1 MKASTLILTLLSATL
16 SLSAW
21 AQNGPS
27 GQIAFTPQTYDFGTI
42 KEVDGP
48 VTCTVTYRNTSDRP
62 YVINFVSAGCGC
74 TTPVYDKAPLMPGKE
89 ARMKITFDPKDRP
102 GYFRKEV
109 YLVSNDRRSTDIVTI
124 TGTVEGRP
132 HKVTDDYPVVFT
144 PSPLRGESNSVWF
157 GNIPVGYRHT
167 KAVGLYNPT
176 DRPLH
181 ITVEASSDGRLS
193 VSAPSAVPAK
203 GRGQLLVTYD
213 LKSDPVYAPF
223 TVRMTL
229 KVDGA
234 TVATIKGEGVS
245 TPDFTSLT
253 ADQRIS
259 VPRADL
265 SSRFRYF
272 GDITA
277 GSKNSHRFTITNGGS
292 RRLDIVGLSCS
303 SSQTSCRLDRKSLEP
318 GQSAFADVTVTPAGK
333 GRLSESVTLVTND
346 PTDPVLKLRLTGNVK

>member
-1 MKASTLILTLLSATL
+1 MKVSTLILTLLSATL

-102 GYFRKEV
+102 GYCRKEV

-176 DRPLH
+176 ARHVHL
-181 ITVEASSDGRLS
+181 
-193 VSAPSAVPAK
+193 
-203 GRGQLLVTYD
+203 
-213 LKSDPVYAPF
+213 
-223 TVRMTL
+223 
-229 KVDGA
+229 
-234 TVATIKGEGVS
+234 TVA
-245 TPDFTSLT
+245 
-253 ADQRIS
+253 ADDDGT
-259 VPRADL
+259 RA
-265 SSRFRYF
+265 
-272 GDITA
+272 
-277 GSKNSHRFTITNGGS
+277 
-292 RRLDIVGLSCS
+292 
-303 SSQTSCRLDRKSLEP
+303 
-318 GQSAFADVTVTPAGK
+318 
-333 GRLSESVTLVTND
+333 
-346 PTDPVLKLRLTGNVK
+346 